1 MSTVNVRKQDQILM
15 SLVHYFVT
23 KENYSPIY
31 VQGVKDEIW
40 LERVDGP
47 YRIIRINSNYIH
59 NNEQFK
65 FDQYK
70 IKDILRQIKKKT
82 LSFSVNALNINL
94 NSDEQVDLPSLKY
107 IDTIKV
113 NELKEIENNKFINEV
128 FPNIKNNLYADN
140 NSLDLIYNV
149 TKDINT
155 KTETDNKK
163 FQKIFSP
170 KKIYMTYILI
180 GICVVMY
187 LLSFIIN
194 NGNINTLVL
203 MGANNVH
210 LIRTGQVYRLI
221 TYAFLHANVYH
232 LMINM
237 YSLYIIGSQIE
248 THYGKL
254 RFLGIY
260 IISAIAGGLLSAGFS
275 NSISVGAS
283 GAIFGLL
290 GAMVYFGFKFRL
302 YLKDSLR
309 TRIIPVIVLNLAI
322 GFMVEGI
329 DNACHIGGLIAGYL
343 AAMAI
348 GIPECET
355 KKDSINGTALLI
367 IFIAFLS
374 YLAFIR

>member
-1 MSTVNVRKQDQILM
+1 MSVVNIRKQDQILM

-82 LSFSVNALNINL
+82 LSLSVNALNINL
-94 NSDEQVDLPSLKY
+94 NSDENVDLPSLKY

-113 NELKEIENNKFINEV
+113 NELKEIESNQMINEV
-128 FPNIKNNLYADN
+128 FPNIKDNLYADN
-140 NSLDLIYNV
+140 NGLDLIYNV

-155 KTETDNKK
+155 KTENDNKK
-163 FQKIFSP
+163 YQRIFSP
-170 KKIYMTYILI
+170 KKIFMTYLLI
-180 GICVVMY
+180 AVCIALFLTSV
-187 LLSFIIN
+187 LFS
-194 NGNINTLVL
+194 NGNFNTFISSF
-203 MGANNVH
+203 ANNVYF
-210 LIRTGQVYRLI
+210 LRRGEAYRLI

-232 LMINM
+232 LLVNM
-237 YSLYIIGSQIE
+237 YSLYIVGSQIE
-248 THYGKL
+248 NHFGKM

-260 IISAIAGGLLSAGFS
+260 LISAIAGGLLSAGFS
-275 NSISVGAS
+275 NTLSVGAS
-283 GAIFGLL
+283 GAIFGIL
-290 GAMVYFGFKFRL
+290 GAMLYFGFKFRL

-309 TRIIPVIVLNLAI
+309 TRIIPVIILNLAI
-322 GFMVEGI
+322 GFMMPGI
-329 DNACHIGGLIAGYL
+329 DNACHVGGLIAGYL
-343 AAMAI
+343 ASMAI
-348 GIPECET
+348 GIPGCET
-355 KKDSINGTALLI
+355 KKDSINGTILLI